1 MSLRRKSKM
10 IESLSKCPHSEY
22 DSEDLIFSTC
32 TVNRI
37 PPKEIARR
45 FAIETQYNTENF
57 GVHAVWKKK
66 YVSPEHLK
74 ALKERCKGLDKLEIL
89 NNEYIETIK
98 NSSIKVSDLKKR
110 EKSKIQIVKG
120 STIYHLT

>member
-37 PPKEIARR
+37 PSKEIARR
-45 FAIETQYNTENF
+45 FAVETQYNTENF

-110 EKSKIQIVKG
+110 EKSKIEIVKG
-120 STIYHLT
+120 RRIYHLT